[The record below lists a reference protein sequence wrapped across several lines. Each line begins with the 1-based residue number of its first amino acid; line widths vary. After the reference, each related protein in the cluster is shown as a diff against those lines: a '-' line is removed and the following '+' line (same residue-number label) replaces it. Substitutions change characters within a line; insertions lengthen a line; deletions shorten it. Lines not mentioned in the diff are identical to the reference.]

1 MFRKTFNV
9 LLEAIV
15 ITSLLGGASVALAKE
30 RDMAAFDLQG
40 HRGARGLMPENTLPA
55 FIHAFELGVT
65 TLELDVVLTRDN
77 EVVVSHEPWFSAE
90 ICSHPDGRP
99 VTEDEQHG
107 LNIFTMNY
115 AEAASFD
122 CGSRGNPRF
131 PGQAAMKVSKP
142 LLREVLTI
150 IEAHEVASRPTPIRY
165 NIEIKSRPSR
175 DRLNYNSIEEYAQS
189 LYDVLTSHGVLAR
202 TAVQSFD
209 PRSLEAMKRIDP
221 GVELVLLVDN
231 TDGFSENLGHLSFK
245 PEIYSPNFELVDRAL
260 VDQAHELGIRV
271 IPWTVNDEDRMR
283 ELISMGI
290 DGLITDYPGRAQAVL
305 SGDSDQSLPE

>member
-1 MFRKTFNV
+1 MFGKTPKYWPLVFV
-9 LLEAIV
+9 IAALL
-15 ITSLLGGASVALAKE
+15 VAAVVVWAE
-30 RDMAAFDLQG
+30 NPDRADFDLQG
-40 HRGARGLMPENTLPA
+40 HRGVMSQLPENTLPA
-55 FIHAFELGVT
+55 FVRALELGVT
-65 TLELDVVLTRDN
+65 TLEMDVVLTRDN

-150 IEAHEVASRPTPIRY
+150 IEAHEVASRPMPIRY

-245 PEIYSPNFELVDRAL
+245 PEIYSPYFELVDQAL

-290 DGLITDYPGRAQAVL
+290 DGLITDFPGRAQAVL